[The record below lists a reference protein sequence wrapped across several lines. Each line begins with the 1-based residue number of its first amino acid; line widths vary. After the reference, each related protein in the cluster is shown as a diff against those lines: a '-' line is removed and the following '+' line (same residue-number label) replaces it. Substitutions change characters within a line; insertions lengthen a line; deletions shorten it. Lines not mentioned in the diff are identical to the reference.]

1 MLLTDLKKEFPE
13 IPSQVFSTYI
23 KELDMPVTKEKQRVF
38 IVGDTSELYLKLHK
52 YVWRNTKRKNTGNE
66 KLTVDQVS
74 RVLAKLDVKF
84 TREYNGSGL
93 NNYRAD
99 FKIENLLIE
108 VKHNVTYH
116 SVGQALF
123 YRFLFDMDT
132 IIVYGGS
139 FDCGKTAAFAKSH
152 NIKVL
157 LPNQLKQELV
167 KRKIIKP

>member
-1 MLLTDLKKEFPE
+1 M
-13 IPSQVFSTYI
+13 
-23 KELDMPVTKEKQRVF
+23 
-38 IVGDTSELYLKLHK
+38 GDTSELYLKLHK
-52 YVWRNTKRKNTGNE
+52 YIWRRTKRVNPGQE
-66 KLTVDQVS
+66 KLTVDKVS
-74 RVLAKLDVKF
+74 SILTKLDIKF

-99 FKIENLLIE
+99 FKIDNLLIE

-123 YRFLFDMDT
+123 YRFLFDLDT

-139 FDCGKTAAFAKSH
+139 FDCGKTEEFATSH
-152 NIKVL
+152 NIEVL

-167 KRKIIKP
+167 RRNIIKK